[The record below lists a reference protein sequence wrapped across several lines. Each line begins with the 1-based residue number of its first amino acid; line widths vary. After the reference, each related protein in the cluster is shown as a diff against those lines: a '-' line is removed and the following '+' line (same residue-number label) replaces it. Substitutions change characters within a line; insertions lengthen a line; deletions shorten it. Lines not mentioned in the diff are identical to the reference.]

1 MEIMRRGWVL
11 CVGCVLAVLAVGV
24 VEGFFLS
31 ENGTRRTQTDDAAV
45 NETLTRGSSVSASAR
60 LTREFS
66 RARDHFDFL
75 LGQNLGLREA
85 LRRVSRVFRADGDV
99 LEEELTRRGA
109 GALMLAYP
117 PRGVF
122 ADVPDSPRGYLVE
135 FAGPP
140 VVARQ
145 KMSVE
150 EAGASGGPASVR
162 SYSKGFSR
170 MQENAIMEIE
180 AAAPVKVRRT
190 YRNVFNGVSVEGTR
204 DDMLLIMRLPYVKA
218 VYPIKEYHA
227 LLYDSVPQIQADRV
241 WALNDSMGRSITGV
255 NVTVAVIDTGVDY
268 THPDFGGCGSP
279 IVTVTG
285 DVANETFE
293 SEHPY
298 ENDVNQ
304 TWNITVPGFE
314 RIAAYFE
321 KIDVES
327 GFDYVYIEYPNGTL
341 AQSLTG
347 LHQNMWSASIL
358 GDSMR
363 VRLASDE
370 SETKW
375 GFRILLLVNG
385 SASSG
390 WNCSKFV
397 GGYDFVNGD
406 LDPMD
411 DQGHGTHVSGIVAA
425 NGAVKGV
432 APGAR
437 IAPFKVLDS
446 GGSGTDEDIIAAIER
461 AVDPNQ
467 DGDTSDHYGVISMSL
482 GGSGDPFDAMS
493 QAVDNAVDAGV
504 VVVVAAGNSGPDA
517 GTVDSPGCA
526 RKAIT
531 VGAAHKVNQSQG
543 ERNSTLLVSSEEN
556 LMLPSLALRFSN
568 TTASTGLVRKLAYGG
583 LGYPQNFSGVNVS
596 ENIVLMKRGEI
607 TFREKVGNAYAAGAA
622 GALIYNN
629 FPGNF
634 YGTLENDSAIPAAA
648 ISQENGTYLKN
659 LLSNKT
665 VEVNLTVWE
674 HFLAIAEFSSRGPV
688 YIYQKPD
695 VVAPGVLI
703 CSTRWDSAFS
713 DSGTPCLD
721 GNHVAISGTSMA
733 TPHVAGAAA
742 LLLQAHPK
750 WTPLQVKAALE
761 DTAHDLGLPLNDE
774 GAGLIDAYAAVQL
787 TRAPPI
793 AYISNLSNM
802 EYV

>member
-1 MEIMRRGWVL
+1 MDNMRRGWVL
-11 CVGCVLAVLAVGV
+11 CIGCMLAVLAVGV
-24 VEGFFLS
+24 VEGVLLS
-31 ENGTRRTQTDDAAV
+31 ENGTRRTPTDDATV

-60 LTREFS
+60 ITREFS

-75 LGQNLGLREA
+75 LGQNLGLRET
-85 LRRVSRVFRADGDV
+85 LRRVSRLFQADEGVLEDV
-99 LEEELTRRGA
+99 LRRQGV
-109 GALMLAYP
+109 GDTMRAYP
-117 PRGVF
+117 PQVVSV
-122 ADVPDSPRGYLVE
+122 DIPDSPRGYLVE

-145 KMSVE
+145 KMSVG
-150 EAGASGGPASVR
+150 EAGASGGPASMT
-162 SYSKGFSR
+162 SYRKGLSR
-170 MQENAIMEIE
+170 MQEDAVREIE
-180 AAAPVKVRRT
+180 EVAPVKVRRT
-190 YRNVFNGVSVEGTR
+190 YRNVFNGVSVDGTR
-204 DDMLLIMRLPYVKA
+204 ADMLRIMRLPYVKA

-241 WALNDSMGRSITGV
+241 WSLNDSMGRNITGV

-268 THPDFGGCGSP
+268 THPDFGGCGGPSTS
-279 IVTVTG
+279 IVGNAVNYTL
-285 DVANETFE
+285 E
-293 SEHPY
+293 SQHPY
-298 ENDVNQ
+298 EDDLNES
-304 TWNITVPGFE
+304 WIITKGGFTE
-314 RIAAYFE
+314 IAAHFE

-327 GFDYVYIEYPNGTL
+327 GYDYVYVEYPNGTVF
-341 AQSLTG
+341 QSFTG
-347 LHQNMWSASIL
+347 VRDNFWSRSIP
-358 GDSMR
+358 GDS
-363 VRLASDE
+363 VRIRLESDE
-370 SETKW
+370 MVTDW
-375 GFRILLLVNG
+375 GFKVDRVLNG
-385 SASSG
+385 SVESE
-390 WNCSKFV
+390 WNCSKFA
-397 GGYDFVNGD
+397 GGYDFVNYD
-406 LDPMD
+406 EDPMD
-411 DQGHGTHVSGIVAA
+411 DQGHGTHVAGIVAA
-425 NGAVKGV
+425 KGNVTGV
-432 APGAR
+432 APDAQ
-437 IAPFKVLDS
+437 IVAYKVLDS
-446 GGSGTDEDIIAAIER
+446 GGSGTDEDIIAAIEMV
-461 AVDPNQ
+461 VDPNQ
-467 DGDTSDHYGVISMSL
+467 DGDTRDHWDIISMSL

-543 ERNSTLLVSSEEN
+543 ERNSSLLVSSEEN

-596 ENIVLMKRGEI
+596 ENIVLMQRGEI

-648 ISQENGTYLKN
+648 LSQENGTYLKN

-703 CSTRWDSAFS
+703 CSTRWDDAFS

-742 LLLQAHPK
+742 LLLQAHPE
-750 WTPLQVKAALE
+750 WSPLQVKAALE